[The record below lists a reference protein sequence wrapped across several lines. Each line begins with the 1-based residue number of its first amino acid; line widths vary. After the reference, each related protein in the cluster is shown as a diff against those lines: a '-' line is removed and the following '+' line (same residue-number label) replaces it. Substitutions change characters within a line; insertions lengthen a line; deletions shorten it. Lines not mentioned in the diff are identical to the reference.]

1 MSLTPDASNPAVTDP
16 NKRIG
21 DVLAKDHSDVIRPG
35 AHAAWS
41 LAAAGWLTIMAVPL
55 LLFPRVLS
63 LIFGTLL
70 AEMGDPET
78 HEKPGADVL
87 RTLNILERSLAGLAG
102 LSCFALAALLL
113 VQSGTIPFT
122 GSLTDSRD
130 LASSPAAAPYR
141 SPSIWIAAAFFGGL
155 AYTTYN
161 IGLVFLA
168 APSVGLCAWGLWVLF
183 FGHEGRVN
191 QASAKAS
198 SFPFTNVAAEEKKAE
213 TKQARKEQ

>member
-1 MSLTPDASNPAVTDP
+1 
-16 NKRIG
+16 
-21 DVLAKDHSDVIRPG
+21 
-35 AHAAWS
+35 
-41 LAAAGWLTIMAVPL
+41 MAVPL

-113 VQSGTIPFT
+113 VQVSEALFIVHLVTAHASFIPTQSGTIPFT

-168 APSVGLCAWGLWVLF
+168 APSVGLCAWGLWVVRPVVRHPSHMRLLTPFPVHLF
-183 FGHEGRVN
+183 LFSSLCSNLTRFGIS
-191 QASAKAS
+191 ASDGLVSRHSA
-198 SFPFTNVAAEEKKAE
+198 PQPAALLR
-213 TKQARKEQ
+213 ARRPR